1 MYIHVLRFFQL
12 QFFKTITCTLGS
24 ISITCI
30 VHINYVSFSA
40 RHQAE
45 SLGERDVEATPTQD
59 TGPTFVS
66 AGNRGSSY
74 TDGNRASLHTEGNR
88 ASSYTEGNRASSYT
102 EDNAGR
108 TVVPALSQDGGG
120 GSSFHTSSQ
129 DMRMGSSD
137 HPEDLEIEEFEDDI
151 IWE

>member
-1 MYIHVLRFFQL
+1 ML
-12 QFFKTITCTLGS
+12 
-24 ISITCI
+24 
-30 VHINYVSFSA
+30 SFST

-66 AGNRGSSY
+66 AGNRSSLH
-74 TDGNRASLHTEGNR
+74 TDSSRASLHTDSSR
-88 ASSYTEGNRASSYT
+88 ASSYTDSSRASLYT
-102 EDNAGR
+102 EDSAGR
-108 TVVPALSQDGGG
+108 TVVPVLSQEGGG

-129 DMRMGSSD
+129 DMRMGPSD

-151 IWE
+151 IW